1 MSGTGKTRGSGA
13 GGSGPASRR
22 SEEVPLVLRLL
33 DHQVVGPH
41 GELLGNI
48 DDLVLRPAGDELEVV
63 AFMSGPA
70 GLARRQGGRGGRWL
84 HAAWA
89 RLHPREHPRPV
100 VVPLAEV
107 TKVRSAVEVSAA
119 AAEVLAGSAGLE
131 LWLRQ
136 HVVGRLPGAR
146 DADPTTRR
154 TRTWRREPLPEAYLL
169 QEGDH
174 TTSELVGSRATVGGR
189 DLGSV
194 VEVLAAPRGRGDGPW
209 GRLVLTDV
217 VCSRRRL
224 GAELGYTMSAQG
236 PRLVELAMRAWHRHD
251 HRVDLRHVD
260 IAWTDRRLEVSGAAR
275 LRHPRDVG

>member
-1 MSGTGKTRGSGA
+1 MSGTGKVRASGA
-13 GGSGPASRR
+13 GGAGGASR

-48 DDLVLRPAGDELEVV
+48 DDLVLREAGDELEVV

-107 TKVRSAVEVSAA
+107 AKVDSAVEVSAA

-146 DADPTTRR
+146 DADPTTGAAP
-154 TRTWRREPLPEAYLL
+154 TRRREPLPEAYLL
-169 QEGDH
+169 QDGDH
-174 TTSELVGSRATVGGR
+174 TTSQLVGSRATVGGR
-189 DLGSV
+189 ELGSV
-194 VEVLAAPRGRGDGPW
+194 IEVLAAPRGRGGGPW
-209 GRLVLTDV
+209 GRLVLTDL

-251 HRVDLRHVD
+251 QRVDLAHVD
-260 IAWTDRRLEVSGAAR
+260 IVWTDRRLEVSASAQ
-275 LRHPRDVG
+275 LRHPRDDA

>member
-1 MSGTGKTRGSGA
+1 VSGTGKVRGSAAGDA
-13 GGSGPASRR
+13 GGVPG

-33 DHQVVGPH
+33 DHQVVGPE
-41 GELLGNI
+41 GALLGNI
-48 DDLVLRPAGDELEVV
+48 DDLVLRQEGDELEVV
-63 AFMSGPA
+63 AFLSGPA

-107 TKVRSAVEVSAA
+107 TRVESAVEVSAE

-146 DADPTTRR
+146 DADPSTGGGTSARR
-154 TRTWRREPLPEAYLL
+154 RQRLPEAYLL

-174 TTSELVGSRATVGGR
+174 TTSELVGSSVALGGR
-189 DLGSV
+189 DLGRV
-194 VEVLAAPRGRGDGPW
+194 IEVLAVPRGRGGGPW
-209 GRLVLTDV
+209 GRLVLTEL

-236 PRLVELAMRAWHRHD
+236 PRLVELAMRVWHRHD
-251 HRVDLRHVD
+251 QRVDLRDVD
-260 IAWTDRRLEVSGAAR
+260 IAWSDRRLQVSGAAR

>member
-1 MSGTGKTRGSGA
+1 MSGTGKVRGSGA
-13 GGSGPASRR
+13 GGPGAVSR

-48 DDLVLRPAGDELEVV
+48 DDLVLREAGDELEVV

-89 RLHPREHPRPV
+89 RLHPQEHPRPV
-100 VVPLAEV
+100 VVPLTEV
-107 TKVRSAVEVSAA
+107 TRVGSAVEVSAR

-146 DADPTTRR
+146 EGDPSTGGAPMRR
-154 TRTWRREPLPEAYLL
+154 RGPLPEAYLL

-194 VEVLAAPRGRGDGPW
+194 IEVLAAPRGGRGGPW
-209 GRLVLTDV
+209 GRLVLTDL

-236 PRLVELAMRAWHRHD
+236 PRLVELAMRVWHRHD
-251 HRVDLRHVD
+251 QRVDLRHVD
-260 IAWTDRRLEVSGAAR
+260 IAWTDRRLQVSGAAR